1 MVEIQKYGMLYGVV
15 IYWDAGSGDMKNP
28 NPNLEYR
35 KNSKGRMVIVG
46 KYDPDTM
53 VSFTLTSDTKPTDS
67 QLEMIQ
73 KASKKPIVY
82 EDDCPELTPQMIE
95 AFKKAA
101 NQRNMKL
108 NKDGKKIPELV

>member
-1 MVEIQKYGMLYGVV
+1 
-15 IYWDAGSGDMKNP
+15 MKNP

-35 KNSKGRMVIVG
+35 KNSKGRIVIVG

-53 VSFTLTSDTKPTDS
+53 VSFTLTSDMKPTDS

-101 NQRNMKL
+101 NQRNAMLK
-108 NKDGKKIPELV
+108 KDGKKIPELV